1 MPRSFANEGGES
13 PSRRKGQPY
22 CWIGEQESTKTND
35 RSEDQEE
42 KAVPMVKLEPK
53 AGQAIKTFFAE
64 KEFQR
69 PLRIQL
75 QSSGCCDP
83 SLCLS
88 VDNIQKPDLIQ
99 EVEGLTFI
107 MSPEI
112 HELVG
117 EVTIAFTDEIGR
129 KGFVLTS
136 SKPVSE
142 WEGWGV
148 SSINL

>member
-1 MPRSFANEGGES
+1 
-13 PSRRKGQPY
+13 
-22 CWIGEQESTKTND
+22 
-35 RSEDQEE
+35 
-42 KAVPMVKLEPK
+42 MVKLEPK
-53 AGQAIKTFFAE
+53 AVQAIKTFFAE
-64 KEFQR
+64 KGFRR

-83 SLCLS
+83 SLCLN
-88 VDNIQKPDLIQ
+88 VDSIQESDLIR

-107 MSPEI
+107 MSPGI

-117 EVTIAFTDEIGR
+117 EVTISFTDEIRR

-136 SKPVSE
+136 SNPVSE

-148 SSINL
+148 SPINLCPNFLG